1 MSRFSA
7 VTWRRAGLDVRGTR
21 FRLYPQAPISPD
33 ARPPEV
39 VRVSPPAGTVGPGPA
54 DDRMYVADAVRKD
67 RPYEP
72 PGGPPYRGAR
82 RLPVTPGPGGH
93 FDHLAPGTRAFMAA
107 HMYGTIRFVLDVWE
121 GYLGGAIPWHFAE
134 DLERLELVPVVE
146 WDNAQCGYGFIETG
160 FARLDTGRGH
170 AFCLDFDVL
179 AHEIGHAFIYA
190 LLGLPPPDGVTAE
203 FLAFHESAADC
214 TAMIAVLHFDS
225 VVDDLL
231 RASRGNIYLPNEL
244 NRIGELSDTEQLRV
258 ASHSLRMSDVPSVR
272 TPVAMLDQRDRHT
285 VGLPLTGG
293 VFDLLVEVFEAFLV
307 GEGLIGGDLDGVA
320 HKGEASDAPEVQ
332 AAFDRAYAGRHD
344 AFKSALL
351 DARDYVG
358 RLLAGSWRRLGW
370 DVSFEAVAAAML
382 AADAELTGGAGRE
395 LVIDNL
401 AWREIRPGFRRGQRA
416 FGERLAA
423 ARARRW

>member
-1 MSRFSA
+1 
-7 VTWRRAGLDVRGTR
+7 
-21 FRLYPQAPISPD
+21 
-33 ARPPEV
+33 
-39 VRVSPPAGTVGPGPA
+39 
-54 DDRMYVADAVRKD
+54 
-67 RPYEP
+67 
-72 PGGPPYRGAR
+72 
-82 RLPVTPGPGGH
+82 
-93 FDHLAPGTRAFMAA
+93 
-107 HMYGTIRFVLDVWE
+107 MYGTIRFVLDVWE

-190 LLGLPPPDGVTAE
+190 LLGLPPPDGVSARVPRLPRIRRGLHGDDRGPALRLGGRRPAAGVAGQHLPAE
-203 FLAFHESAADC
+203 RAQPHRRALRYRAAPRRQPF
-214 TAMIAVLHFDS
+214 APL
-225 VVDDLL
+225 
-231 RASRGNIYLPNEL
+231 G
-244 NRIGELSDTEQLRV
+244 
-258 ASHSLRMSDVPSVR
+258 DVPSVR

-307 GEGLIGGDLDGVA
+307 GEGLISRDLDGVA
-320 HKGEASDAPEVQ
+320 RKGEASDAPEVQ

-401 AWREIRPGFRRGQRA
+401 AWREIRPGFRSGQRA